1 MCIEIGLESTRNPR
15 VGEIFQR
22 FDRYIA
28 DSFEKLFRKMHTEGR
43 IAPALDIATVTKA
56 FIIVCDGMFWRR
68 AVDPSFDPSAAM
80 PAVLQLIRA
89 LLNPV
94 PPSASRHQQPDAQ

>member
-1 MCIEIGLESTRNPR
+1 
-15 VGEIFQR
+15 
-22 FDRYIA
+22 
-28 DSFEKLFRKMHTEGR
+28 
-43 IAPALDIATVTKA
+43 VTKA

-68 AVDPSFDPSAAM
+68 AVDPSFDPSAVM

-94 PPSASRHQQPDAQ
+94 PPPASGTNHRPQSEG